1 VVASLNDAVTSGDVI
16 VNAMPGEVT
25 LTVLKSLDSGALD
38 GKVLIDPTT
47 AVTERYELLYPN
59 SSLAERLQEA
69 FPTLHVVKTLNT
81 MSAPVMADPGV
92 LPAPTTVFLSGND
105 AEAKRVVADLLV
117 DLGWPTAS
125 HFDLGDVTT
134 ARGTEHCLLLFMGIF
149 QATGTDEFGI
159 TLVQSP
165 QAPNEDRR

>member
-1 VVASLNDAVTSGDVI
+1 
-16 VNAMPGEVT
+16 
-25 LTVLKSLDSGALD
+25 
-38 GKVLIDPTT
+38 
-47 AVTERYELLYPN
+47 
-59 SSLAERLQEA
+59 
-69 FPTLHVVKTLNT
+69 
-81 MSAPVMADPGV
+81 MSAPVMADPGA

-134 ARGTEHCLLLFMGIF
+134 ARGTEHYLLLFMGIF